1 LRLPAAAALLVPA
14 APFVVAAAVGNSH
27 TAAPQRASGP
37 PVTSAATPG
46 AAPAGGEIDY
56 VDVGQGDGVAMR
68 IGGRYIL
75 SDAGQHNV
83 DAVEH
88 ALERLGATN
97 KTIDVAILSHPHSD
111 HVKNFL
117 ALLDDGWTIK
127 TAVLSHSE
135 WWGGTN
141 TNMSLIDALTAH
153 GATLQYVVA
162 GNHFDWGGAD
172 WEILNPPE
180 GKYTG
185 VGQAP
190 DSSVAYVLTVDGDK
204 FVFTGDIGKSVAKAV
219 AERWTSEQLG
229 AAKVFLA
236 THHGSASG
244 STDQLLQAIQPTYAV
259 LSTGPN
265 AYGHPS
271 PSAAMRLEK
280 HGVTIWCTDTNGTVR
295 ATISSGGKITWD
307 RSKQQAAWWSAT
319 NKEAGK
325 GTGNCVGKEAPPLP

>member
-1 LRLPAAAALLVPA
+1 VLAPV
-14 APFVVAAAVGNSH
+14 APFVVAAVVGDGGA
-27 TAAPQRASGP
+27 AAPQGP
-37 PVTSAATPG
+37 TVAA
-46 AAPAGGEIDY
+46 AAPAAAPASAPAGAEIDY

-83 DAVEH
+83 DVVEH

-141 TNMSLIDALTAH
+141 TNKDLIDALTAH

-172 WEILNPPE
+172 WEILNPPK

-185 VGQAP
+185 LGQAP
-190 DSSVAYVLTVDGDK
+190 DSSVAYVLTVHGDK
-204 FVFTGDIGKSVAKAV
+204 FVFTGDIGKSVASAV

-244 STDQLLQAIQPTYAV
+244 STDQLLEAIQPTWAV

-280 HGVTIWCTDTNGTVR
+280 HGVTIWCTNVNGTVR
-295 ATISSGGKITWD
+295 AGISSDGKITWD
-307 RSKQQAAWWSAT
+307 APQQQAPWWSAT
-319 NKEAGK
+319 AHV
-325 GTGNCVGKEAPPLP
+325 GTGSCVGKKAKPPPS